1 MLDYIA
7 EHFWQ
12 LLTAAIIGAAA
23 VAAAAIYVGSQVE
36 RDVEHTRL
44 RAAARVAK
52 LEDENRRLLARV
64 RPQPQVELAAP
75 EREGVA

>member
-23 VAAAAIYVGSQVE
+23 VAAAA
-36 RDVEHTRL
+36 
-44 RAAARVAK
+44 RVAK
-52 LEDENRRLLARV
+52 LEEENRRLLARV
-64 RPQPQVELAAP
+64 RPQAQVELAAP
-75 EREGVA
+75 ERGRVA